1 MLQTLLRSQL
11 DIQQGIVSLL
21 AWDKSLFSG
30 LVLPEGV
37 DPELAVDTIVQLCG
51 HTPLAHPDP
60 EYLAWYIPRWSK
72 RRLPI
77 WSKLYA
83 TTKLTYDPIEN
94 YDRKSEYTDT
104 TSRTLDRRGAGTDT
118 RTQTGSNES
127 EDKVSAD
134 NASTYQPDSL
144 TTGSDSTEMSGAS
157 TQTLSDQEDTAF
169 THTERT
175 HGNIGVTTT
184 QQMIEEERRVVEFD
198 IYAYIAADFKA
209 DFCLLVY

>member
-1 MLQTLLRSQL
+1 MLQTLLHSQL

-30 LVLPEGV
+30 LVLPDGV
-37 DPELAVDTIVQLCG
+37 DPELTVDTIVQLCG

-83 TTKLTYDPIEN
+83 TTELKYDPIEN
-94 YDRKSEYTDT
+94 YDRRSEYTDT
-104 TSRTLDRRGAGTDT
+104 TGRKLDRRGGGSDS
-118 RTQTGSNES
+118 RTQASNS
-127 EDKVSAD
+127 ENEEKVSAD
-134 NASTYQPDSL
+134 NASTYQPDNL
-144 TTGSDSTEMSGAS
+144 TTGSDTTTMTGFS
-157 TQTLSDQEDTAF
+157 TQTLSDQEDTTF
-169 THTERT
+169 THKERT

-184 QQMIEEERRVVEFD
+184 QQMIEEERRVAEFD
-198 IYAYIAADFKA
+198 IYAYIAEDFKV